1 MFDEIKNIK
10 KEKIDL
16 FKFGILFGI
25 VLFILG
31 SFYYL
36 KINDLYPIF
45 YFISIVFFVCAL
57 IMPNILKPL
66 YLIWMS
72 FALLMGWCM
81 TRVILII
88 LFYIILLPT
97 GLILR
102 ILNKDLLKLKDT
114 SLDKSYWNQR
124 DNFVEDIQTY
134 EKQY

>member
-10 KEKIDL
+10 TEKIDL